1 MLQDP
6 VETKPAD
13 DDKVP
18 LFRTWRVAYGAVIAC
33 NLVVLLLLFL
43 FSRWAF

>member
-1 MLQDP
+1 MGAAQAQLGG
-6 VETKPAD
+6 EA
-13 DDKVP
+13 VP

-43 FSRWAF
+43 FSGWAF